1 LSVGT
6 HSITAA
12 YAGDA
17 DNGTAS
23 AAAIPQTV
31 TTASTATTVAA
42 SAGVAGK
49 PVAITAT
56 VSDGSKTQPT
66 GGTVTFTIGSTTLTA
81 NLVNGTATVNP
92 VLAAGNYQVVAA
104 YGGDANDGS
113 SQSASFPLTVSLA
126 TSTTALTVSPSTVEV
141 GGKITYA
148 ATVTG
153 PGVAPTGT
161 VTFMAGTAT
170 LGTATLTGGTATY
183 TAATTLAS
191 GSYSITANYGG
202 DQDNAPSVSAA
213 TTLTIGLIPTT
224 TDLGTSAT
232 SGPNPQT
239 ILIAIVGGDTGPT
252 PTGTVTF
259 TSGADV
265 IGSGGLDSNGVAT
278 FTPNLATGSY
288 TIVANYGGDKDHS
301 PSTSQGV
308 TISGIPAG
316 FSLTA
321 TPASVT
327 MAASEN
333 STLTVKLVSDGG
345 FSDTIG
351 LGCASMPSGV
361 TCQFS
366 SPTVS
371 LAANGT
377 AAAQLTIDT
386 NNPLTGGAAA
396 MNSRPTGSALYM
408 AGIFLPLSALFGW
421 LVGRTRKRTRS
432 MLTMIL
438 AGALT
443 AAAVLATGCS
453 GFTTTKAAAGT
464 YVIQVTGTGSNS
476 NVIHYQNVTVV
487 ITN

>member
-1 LSVGT
+1 
-6 HSITAA
+6 
-12 YAGDA
+12 
-17 DNGTAS
+17 
-23 AAAIPQTV
+23 
-31 TTASTATTVAA
+31 
-42 SAGVAGK
+42 
-49 PVAITAT
+49 
-56 VSDGSKTQPT
+56 
-66 GGTVTFTIGSTTLTA
+66 
-81 NLVNGTATVNP
+81 
-92 VLAAGNYQVVAA
+92 
-104 YGGDANDGS
+104 
-113 SQSASFPLTVSLA
+113 
-126 TSTTALTVSPSTVEV
+126 
-141 GGKITYA
+141 
-148 ATVTG
+148 
-153 PGVAPTGT
+153 
-161 VTFMAGTAT
+161 
-170 LGTATLTGGTATY
+170 
-183 TAATTLAS
+183 
-191 GSYSITANYGG
+191 
-202 DQDNAPSVSAA
+202 
-213 TTLTIGLIPTT
+213 
-224 TDLGTSAT
+224 
-232 SGPNPQT
+232 
-239 ILIAIVGGDTGPT
+239 
-252 PTGTVTF
+252 VTF